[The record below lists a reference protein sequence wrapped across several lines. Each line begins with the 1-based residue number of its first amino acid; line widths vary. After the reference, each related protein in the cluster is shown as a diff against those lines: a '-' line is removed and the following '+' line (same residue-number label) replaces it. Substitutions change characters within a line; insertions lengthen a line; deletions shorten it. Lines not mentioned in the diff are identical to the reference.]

1 MCPSELSST
10 TSSFNDVSEGQ
21 GQTTRT
27 DDLDIAHIEELRDL
41 EVRLTEK
48 HSQDLCDLEN
58 RYKVRIQEIQDHHQ
72 VMTKPHPLCKLKWVY
87 SIPSPSHCTIKNFEL
102 VDLTIWTILLIFL
115 NPGVLDGRGGGW
127 DSSLYL
133 WCAKFMEIVWPF
145 SPILLAVIE
154 LYDRTEWLMAILTM

>member
-10 TSSFNDVSEGQ
+10 TSSLNDVSEGQ

-72 VMTKPHPLCKLKWVY
+72 VMTK
-87 SIPSPSHCTIKNFEL
+87 L
-102 VDLTIWTILLIFL
+102 VDLTIWTIFL
-115 NPGVLDGRGGGW
+115 NPGVLDGGGFK
-127 DSSLYL
+127 SL
-133 WCAKFMEIVWPF
+133 FMMCKIHGDCLT
-145 SPILLAVIE
+145 LLSNPACC
-154 LYDRTEWLMAILTM
+154 DRAI

>member
-1 MCPSELSST
+1 MSKDKAIMCWPLYTLCPSELSST
-10 TSSFNDVSEGQ
+10 TSSLNEANEGQ

-72 VMTKPHPLCKLKWVY
+72 VMTPPPQTSPLMQSKVGL
-87 SIPSPSHCTIKNFEL
+87 
-102 VDLTIWTILLIFL
+102 
-115 NPGVLDGRGGGW
+115 
-127 DSSLYL
+127 
-133 WCAKFMEIVWPF
+133 
-145 SPILLAVIE
+145 
-154 LYDRTEWLMAILTM
+154 